1 MYIACVTHMA
11 HTRGIERISDSR
23 FKCMPVLVVY
33 RARNGHVGQR
43 EILVTPLRESKV
55 KQVPRGCFLC
65 FISVLHIV
73 RARFFAKSKLKR
85 LSIDY
90 PIGSISIVNA
100 ANYK

>member
-1 MYIACVTHMA
+1 MA

-23 FKCMPVLVVY
+23 FKCMPVLLVY

-65 FISVLHIV
+65 FTISTSYRTRV
-73 RARFFAKSKLKR
+73 FFAKSKLKR
-85 LSIDY
+85 HSIDC
-90 PIGSISIVNA
+90 PIVPILIVNA
-100 ANYK
+100 VNYK